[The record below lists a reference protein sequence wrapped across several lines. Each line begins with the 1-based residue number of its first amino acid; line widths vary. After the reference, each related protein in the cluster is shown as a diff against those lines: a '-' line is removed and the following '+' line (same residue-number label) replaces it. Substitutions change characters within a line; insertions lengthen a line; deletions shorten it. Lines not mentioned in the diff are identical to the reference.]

1 MMSSDL
7 YRFFGQ
13 TNWGE
18 EVQFLTPILPP
29 EFVLKYAHFPEIILY
44 NKCNSTGQ
52 VQTE

>member
-1 MMSSDL
+1 MSSDL

-18 EVQFLTPILPP
+18 DVQFRTSILPP
-29 EFVLKYAHFPEIILY
+29 EFVLKYAHFPESILIY
-44 NKCNSTGQ
+44 NACNSTGQ